1 MNKFMGSEI
10 GSLNDASTRTSD
22 LGKIGEMLTGYVAAP
37 EVQRRL
43 DLVDTHTLISPDGR
57 MTNITENDGMV
68 LVQGQSNPGGDTF
81 FVK

>member
-1 MNKFMGSEI
+1 
-10 GSLNDASTRTSD
+10 
-22 LGKIGEMLTGYVAAP
+22 MLTGYVAAP